1 MSTSAIQLRER
12 GMTLAAIAEALGI
25 SRVEVLQQLVDA
37 GLIADTAAGRANAAP
52 GR

>member
-1 MSTSAIQLRER
+1 MSNSAVTLRQR
-12 GMTLAAIAEALGI
+12 GLTLAAIAEALNL
-25 SRVEVLQQLVDA
+25 SRVEVLKALVNA